1 MMLYIAIQT
10 PVTKL
15 INISNDMNIL
25 VYFPTTS
32 RLSKENIIFNNLELD
47 LRTKERPSQIKY
59 ESFLPGFYIIR
70 ISGAVIIN

>member
-47 LRTKERPSQIKY
+47 LRTKERPSQFKY
-59 ESFLPGFYIIR
+59 E
-70 ISGAVIIN
+70 

>member
-1 MMLYIAIQT
+1 MMLYIAMQT

-59 ESFLPGFYIIR
+59 E
-70 ISGAVIIN
+70 

>member
-1 MMLYIAIQT
+1 MMLYIAMQT

-59 ESFLPGFYIIR
+59 EYFLPGFYIIR

>member
-1 MMLYIAIQT
+1 MVLNIAIQT

-47 LRTKERPSQIKY
+47 LRTKDRPSQIKY
-59 ESFLPGFYIIR
+59 E
-70 ISGAVIIN
+70 

>member
-1 MMLYIAIQT
+1 MVLNIAIQT

-59 ESFLPGFYIIR
+59 E
-70 ISGAVIIN
+70 

>member
-47 LRTKERPSQIKY
+47 LRTKKRPSQIKY
-59 ESFLPGFYIIR
+59 E
-70 ISGAVIIN
+70 

>member
-59 ESFLPGFYIIR
+59 E
-70 ISGAVIIN
+70 

>member
-1 MMLYIAIQT
+1 MMLYIAIQR

-15 INISNDMNIL
+15 INISNNMNIL

-59 ESFLPGFYIIR
+59 E
-70 ISGAVIIN
+70 

>member
-47 LRTKERPSQIKY
+47 LGTKERPSQIKY
-59 ESFLPGFYIIR
+59 E
-70 ISGAVIIN
+70 

>member
-1 MMLYIAIQT
+1 MMLYIAVQT

-59 ESFLPGFYIIR
+59 E
-70 ISGAVIIN
+70 

>member
-10 PVTKL
+10 PVTTL

-47 LRTKERPSQIKY
+47 LRTKERASQIKY
-59 ESFLPGFYIIR
+59 E
-70 ISGAVIIN
+70 

>member
-1 MMLYIAIQT
+1 MLLYIAIQT

-59 ESFLPGFYIIR
+59 E
-70 ISGAVIIN
+70 

>member
-47 LRTKERPSQIKY
+47 LRTKDRPSQIKY
-59 ESFLPGFYIIR
+59 E
-70 ISGAVIIN
+70 

>member
-1 MMLYIAIQT
+1 MTLYIAIQT

-59 ESFLPGFYIIR
+59 E
-70 ISGAVIIN
+70 

>member
-32 RLSKENIIFNNLELD
+32 RLSKENIIFNKLELD

-59 ESFLPGFYIIR
+59 E
-70 ISGAVIIN
+70 

>member
-1 MMLYIAIQT
+1 MMLYIALQT

-59 ESFLPGFYIIR
+59 E
-70 ISGAVIIN
+70 

>member
-25 VYFPTTS
+25 VYFPTSS

-59 ESFLPGFYIIR
+59 E
-70 ISGAVIIN
+70 

>member
-47 LRTKERPSQIKY
+47 LRTKERPSQSKY
-59 ESFLPGFYIIR
+59 E
-70 ISGAVIIN
+70 

>member
-1 MMLYIAIQT
+1 MLYIAIQT

-59 ESFLPGFYIIR
+59 E
-70 ISGAVIIN
+70 

>member
-47 LRTKERPSQIKY
+47 LRTKDIPSQIKY
-59 ESFLPGFYIIR
+59 E
-70 ISGAVIIN
+70 